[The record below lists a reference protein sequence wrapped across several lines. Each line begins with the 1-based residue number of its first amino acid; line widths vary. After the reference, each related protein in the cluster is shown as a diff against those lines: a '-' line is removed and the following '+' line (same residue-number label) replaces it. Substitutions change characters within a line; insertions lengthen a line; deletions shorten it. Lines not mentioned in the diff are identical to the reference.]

1 MSVRELICV
10 VCPNGC
16 QLSVEVQD
24 GPNPVVTSVQ
34 GQTCPRGET
43 WARQEIEMPM
53 RTIASSVLIHNGIT
67 RLASVR
73 TDSAIPLEKIFQVM
87 EEIRKTSLEA
97 PVRIGDIVLDRPA
110 GTDCRVIVTRNV
122 EKAGSQEEK
131 DHVLRKTE

>member
-24 GPNPVVTSVQ
+24 GPHPVVTSVS

-53 RTIASSVLIHNGIT
+53 RTIASSVVVRGGST

-73 TDSAIPLEKIFQVM
+73 TDTAIPLKKIAQVM
-87 EEIRKTSLEA
+87 EEIRKTSLDA
-97 PVRIGDIVLDRPA
+97 PVRIGDIALDHPA
-110 GTDCRVIVTRNV
+110 CTDCRIIVTRNV
-122 EKAGSQEEK
+122 EK
-131 DHVLRKTE
+131 RKG